1 MYLPVFLNNVI
12 RQVDIMLIVA
22 SIKSCGSDISQF
34 LNVVEKIIYWCID
47 IKSHLFDHTPVLGK
61 HMRCDYSIYVEEIHD
76 YDDGGSLDGFSI
88 VIPQGSDVLHIDRCD
103 DFFP

>member
-1 MYLPVFLNNVI
+1 
-12 RQVDIMLIVA
+12 
-22 SIKSCGSDISQF
+22 
-34 LNVVEKIIYWCID
+34 
-47 IKSHLFDHTPVLGK
+47 
-61 HMRCDYSIYVEEIHD
+61 MRCDYSIYVEEIHD